1 MTAVNAS
8 KKFSFSWSDG
18 DPAQKCTRGRR
29 SMGGSKSYFPRKSIE
44 NKGKLVAEN
53 LVFIQADT
61 IDSRR
66 KCYGDRKVRL
76 IPKV

>member
-44 NKGKLVAEN
+44 NKGKLVSA
-53 LVFIQADT
+53 
-61 IDSRR
+61 
-66 KCYGDRKVRL
+66 
-76 IPKV
+76 